1 MNALAVRLGW
11 LPFFPQVDK
20 KNPMELYKDPDNR
33 FVAGFIGSPSMNF
46 LPGTVRGGAVHV
58 AALDRTV
65 PTDVALP
72 ADGASVL
79 LGIRPQHLRVS
90 EGGGQIRLDIRE
102 RLGGVAYDYL
112 LAPDGTKIIAE
123 TRGDEAIP
131 EDTMVQVD
139 FDASD
144 ALVFD
149 GKTEQRLR

>member
-1 MNALAVRLGW
+1 
-11 LPFFPQVDK
+11 
-20 KNPMELYKDPDNR
+20 
-33 FVAGFIGSPSMNF
+33 MNF

-79 LGIRPQHLRVS
+79 LGSPPQHQRVS
-90 EGGGQIRLDIRE
+90 EGGGQIRLDIRD
-102 RLGGVAYDYL
+102 RRGGVAYDYL
-112 LAPDGTKIIAE
+112 LAPDGTKIIPE